1 MKKHFYLIFSLTL
14 SLLLSTQTT
23 KCWFGGGSSQ
33 PATPAKIDLE
43 TERAT
48 VEKTFSE
55 IHANNLRELA
65 SIFEIA
71 SECQKQDDSQ
81 AALDKCAQERIARVI
96 KLITRIKK
104 QDRSISS
111 AKDAHNKEIDD
122 DVAELKSK

>member
-33 PATPAKIDLE
+33 PTTPTKIDLE
-43 TERAT
+43 AERAT
-48 VEKTFSE
+48 VEQTLSE
-55 IHANNLRELA
+55 IHSSNLRELA

-81 AALDKCAQERIARVI
+81 AALDKCEQQRVARVI

-111 AKDAHNKEIDD
+111 AKDTHNKEIDD
-122 DVAELKSK
+122 DVAELKS